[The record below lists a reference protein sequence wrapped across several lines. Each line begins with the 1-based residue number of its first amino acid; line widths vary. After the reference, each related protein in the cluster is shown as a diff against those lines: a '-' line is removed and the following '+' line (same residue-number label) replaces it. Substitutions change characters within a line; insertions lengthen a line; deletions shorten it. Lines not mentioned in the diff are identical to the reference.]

1 MKNNIGSK
9 IILATDGNMENNI
22 SSLYVECLRLV
33 ERLHR
38 GLLDVTRDEFER
50 QGRSDVNAVQ
60 ALLLFNIGNLELT
73 SGELRSRGY
82 YLGSNVSYN
91 LKKMID
97 LDFIKCQRS
106 RIDIDKRSIR
116 ISLTQSGKEVAET
129 ISKLYQRHIESIY
142 KVGGLSVDNFIEINK
157 LLQRLNR
164 FWGDQIAYRL

>member
-60 ALLLFNIGNLELT
+60 ALLLFNIGDLELT
-73 SGELRSRGY
+73 AGELRSRGY

-106 RIDIDKRSIR
+106 RIDKRSIR

-129 ISKLYQRHIESIY
+129 ISKLYQRHIESID
-142 KVGGLSVDNFIEINK
+142 KVGGLSVNDFIEMNK

>member
-60 ALLLFNIGNLELT
+60 ALLLFNIGDLELT
-73 SGELRSRGY
+73 AGELRSRGY

-106 RIDIDKRSIR
+106 RIDKRSIR

-129 ISKLYQRHIESIY
+129 ISKLYQRHIESID
-142 KVGGLSVDNFIEINK
+142 KVGGLSVDDFIEMNK

>member
-9 IILATDGNMENNI
+9 IILATDCNMENNI

-60 ALLLFNIGNLELT
+60 ALLLFNIGDLELT
-73 SGELRSRGY
+73 AGELRSRGY

-106 RIDIDKRSIR
+106 RIDKRSIR

-129 ISKLYQRHIESIY
+129 ISKLYQRHIESID
-142 KVGGLSVDNFIEINK
+142 KVGGLSVDDFIEMNK